1 MSYEKVPAPSIVY
14 HLTKKENLN
23 SILEDEA
30 IRRFGDSECWFCES
44 LPKMKAYMEQ
54 TVLCEGKP
62 YYAVGGQLCR
72 YPRFVPENY
81 VLLKLTPCQQDDNW
95 YRWNQEVPLGSS
107 KELIEMAK
115 EFSAL
120 KIGYR
125 GDLWFSAVETID
137 VPAFLCG
144 EIISQK
150 ELTAG
155 EAWSPLFDKIEN
167 EMASYMKQ
175 LDLLSHDELILA
187 AEEISAMM
195 TCRSELMSQGECL
208 PRQELIFLLNEDKPL
223 ELLRNAWL
231 DYQNVDVGEEFQNVL
246 TGLFDQNQVQK
257 QEPQMTM

>member
-44 LPKMKAYMEQ
+44 LPKMKANMEQ

-155 EAWSPLFDKIEN
+155 EAWSLLFDKIEN
-167 EMASYMKQ
+167 EIASYMK
-175 LDLLSHDELILA
+175 
-187 AEEISAMM
+187 
-195 TCRSELMSQGECL
+195 
-208 PRQELIFLLNEDKPL
+208 
-223 ELLRNAWL
+223 
-231 DYQNVDVGEEFQNVL
+231 
-246 TGLFDQNQVQK
+246 
-257 QEPQMTM
+257 

>member
-1 MSYEKVPAPSIVY
+1 V
-14 HLTKKENLN
+14 T
-23 SILEDEA
+23 
-30 IRRFGDSECWFCES
+30 
-44 LPKMKAYMEQ
+44 
-54 TVLCEGKP
+54 
-62 YYAVGGQLCR
+62 
-72 YPRFVPENY
+72 
-81 VLLKLTPCQQDDNW
+81 
-95 YRWNQEVPLGSS
+95 
-107 KELIEMAK
+107 
-115 EFSAL
+115 
-120 KIGYR
+120 
-125 GDLWFSAVETID
+125 FSAVETID

-150 ELTAG
+150 KLTAG
-155 EAWSPLFDKIEN
+155 EAWSLLFDKIEN

-246 TGLFDQNQVQK
+246 TGLYDQKQEQK